1 MRGTL
6 RHVLACLLVAG
17 SAAALAQCEPEEPRS
32 AKAQKLY
39 ERATSPKGKA
49 SLEDRLAWLEEALE
63 LSPEDPE
70 LLMESAEMT
79 FKATRRDPDMWGVL
93 SERLNALDEVCPG
106 GMPEVLYLRGA
117 TAYLNDDYENALMQF
132 KAYLAVPEEV
142 TKRIRRREAAGAMPE
157 LTFLYQYYMH
167 ADRPAPSPISE
178 VSWDEDE
185 YLPLLSPDG
194 TLLFFTRVEMSKAKG
209 DVTTTRKETF
219 SWARRKDERLP
230 FDGGVPLGEPFNL
243 GSNYGGATISV
254 DNKLMVIAAHRPVPG
269 NPANIDLFSTEYHVD
284 YRDLDGQFVY
294 TWSPLEPLGVDVNTA
309 QGWEAQPSISGD
321 GTTLFFAAAR
331 TESTPDAD
339 GNLTMD
345 LFSAPLRD
353 NGTWGPVV
361 KLPAPVNSA
370 FQDKSPFLHP
380 DGRTLYF
387 SSNREPSGG
396 GYDLWMSQR
405 DSSGTW
411 SEPVNLGLPLNS
423 SGDEHGLIVS
433 TDGTEGIFASRRR
446 GTRGLDLCAYA
457 LPEELKPDPVTV
469 VKGDLGWPVPD
480 GELTVSIEY
489 VQSKRVEQVQYS
501 REDGQFAHVVRLA
514 DGEDVVLTV
523 QGENVGY
530 QSTVVHQEG
539 KPTGGTVKL
548 DLNVQESDS
557 DSGASSGS
565 SEGLFE
571 LQDVQFDT
579 KKSTLDPRSEIVL
592 RALANHMGRTP
603 DLRLDID
610 GHTDDVG
617 DAADNLLLSQ
627 ARAQAVKAF
636 LAACGVEEHRMT
648 TQGHGESQPK
658 TSNTT
663 EAGRSLNRRTE
674 FRWVD

>member
-1 MRGTL
+1 
-6 RHVLACLLVAG
+6 
-17 SAAALAQCEPEEPRS
+17 
-32 AKAQKLY
+32 
-39 ERATSPKGKA
+39 
-49 SLEDRLAWLEEALE
+49 
-63 LSPEDPE
+63 
-70 LLMESAEMT
+70 MT

-117 TAYLNDDYENALMQF
+117 MAYLNDDYEEALMQF
-132 KAYLAVPEEV
+132 KAYLALPEEV
-142 TKRIRRREAAGAMPE
+142 TKRIRRREAEGALPE
-157 LTFLYQYYMH
+157 LTFLHQYYVH
-167 ADRPAPSPISE
+167 AERPAPMPIPE

-185 YLPLLSPDG
+185 YLPLMSPDG
-194 TLLFFTRVEMSKAKG
+194 SLLFFTRVEVSKAKG
-209 DVTTTRKETF
+209 DVTTTRQETF

-331 TESTPDAD
+331 AESTPDAD

-548 DLNVQESDS
+548 DLDVQKTASE
-557 DSGASSGS
+557 SGASSGS
-565 SEGLFE
+565 PKALFE

-592 RALANHMGRTP
+592 RALANHMERTP

-627 ARAQAVKAF
+627 ARAQAVKAY
-636 LAACGVEEHRMT
+636 LVTCGVEEERMT

-674 FRWVD
+674 FRWVN